1 MGHINMGDYYIIIY
15 KMYKIIILLLLLLL
29 VPLPFNTK
37 VSYKL
42 VNFISQVLI
51 KCFHHFKIT
60 PLNVKVCEDN
70 LLQFDSIIKTIGI
83 EYWLSEGT
91 ALGAIRDGAIIP
103 WDDDVDVSFMY
114 KYKDIFINKAIP
126 ELQRAGFKVSYITNK
141 GNFFV
146 FVRNGERMDI
156 DIVQKDGYC
165 NAALT
170 KHANFTHQCNDIL
183 PYLNDMN
190 KINFLGREFTVPNK
204 GYLEY
209 LYGDWKTPMKHKELV
224 IKL

>member
-1 MGHINMGDYYIIIY
+1 MEIVLLVVV
-15 KMYKIIILLLLLLL
+15 LLLIIPVSWNGYQKFTLLRW
-29 VPLPFNTK
+29 FQ
-37 VSYKL
+37 
-42 VNFISQVLI
+42 QVLI
-51 KCFHHFKIT
+51 KSFHHFKIT
-60 PLNVKVCEDN
+60 SLNVKVCEDN
-70 LLQFDSIIKTIGI
+70 LLQFDSIIKSIGI

-126 ELQRAGFKVSYITNK
+126 ELQKAGFKVSYITNK

-190 KINFLGREFTVPNK
+190 KINFLGREFTVPNEE
-204 GYLEY
+204 YLEY
-209 LYGDWKTPMKHKELV
+209 LYGDWKTPMKDKELV